1 MIDILLLFVSQAQHF
16 KSPGDVCVRLRSN
29 LLLKSQATFWPCFG
43 GVVVVVFW
51 GVFWWCWCFWWC
63 LNGVLGGVSGCV
75 LGGSFG
81 AGRWCFGGA
90 GGWCFGGAG
99 GCVLGGPLV
108 VFWVGGWWLSISSL
122 TKNRRQLQCT
132 DTYSGIGNP
141 NVRPPD

>member
-75 LGGSFG
+75 LGGPSVLV
-81 AGRWCFGGA
+81 GGVLA
-90 GGWCFGGAG
+90 VLVGG
-99 GCVLGGPLV
+99 VLEVLVV
-108 VFWVGGWWLSISSL
+108 VFWVVLWWCFGWVGGG
-122 TKNRRQLQCT
+122 C
-132 DTYSGIGNP
+132 P
-141 NVRPPD
+141 

>member
-75 LGGSFG
+75 LGG
-81 AGRWCFGGA
+81 
-90 GGWCFGGAG
+90 
-99 GCVLGGPLV
+99 PLV

-141 NVRPPD
+141 NVQTAKSSNGGSAPHGPNDL